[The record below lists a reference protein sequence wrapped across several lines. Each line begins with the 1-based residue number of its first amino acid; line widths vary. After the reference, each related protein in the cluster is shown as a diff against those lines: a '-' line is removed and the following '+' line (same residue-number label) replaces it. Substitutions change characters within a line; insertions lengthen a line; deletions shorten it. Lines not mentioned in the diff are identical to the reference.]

1 MNKDPGPWSALGA
14 AIIVAAAYTQ
24 GGIFTAA
31 ASLIILAVLITP
43 VAGQP
48 ALLTGLFNEV
58 GMILRK
64 GIGGG

>member
-1 MNKDPGPWSALGA
+1 VKSPGPWSALAA

-43 VAGQP
+43 TGGQP
-48 ALLTGLFNEV
+48 ALLEGLVKELGV
-58 GMILRK
+58 LLRR
-64 GIGGG
+64 GIGG